1 MPAAHLAPIVMFPE
15 SQCINENELISW
27 VEGQLSEEEIARFDE
42 HLDACGQCQALV
54 AEVLRSGSADD
65 VRVRRDETFQDGEV
79 VAERY
84 RVVRFLARGGM
95 GEVYEVHDLWLN
107 NRLALKTLLATIS
120 DNAAA
125 LSRLK
130 AEVLIARQVSH
141 PNVCR
146 IFDFGFHD
154 KRLTPGDRHVERVAF
169 LTMELLNGETLSARL
184 ERLGRFAIDEARPI
198 AEQMI
203 AGISHAH
210 AAGVVHRDFKTDNVM
225 LVDDGGS
232 TRVVI
237 TDFGLARSALRVS
250 EGITSSHHG
259 AIGTLDYMAPEQL
272 VGRAVTRQSDIYAL
286 GVVLYEMVTGR
297 LPFDAES
304 PLGRA
309 LQRAS
314 TKAPRASKFV
324 GELPS
329 SWVTAIARCMEIDP
343 EDRFSEA
350 PELLPLIG
358 SAPAGSRRS
367 LSRTKVVALAV
378 VAAALVGGGIFAAV
392 QSDDGEARAESGES
406 NPSST
411 HSVAAAPQA
420 APHANTVATT
430 AALVPEPPVTPPA
443 PSAPA
448 TSVATPNAATSSAPP
463 KRNATPRRERPAAS
477 QPAPPS
483 ASAESTADGLLDPFA
498 AQ

>member
-1 MPAAHLAPIVMFPE
+1 MFPE

-27 VEGQLSEEEIARFDE
+27 VEGQLSDDEIARFDE
-42 HLDACGQCQALV
+42 HLDACGACQALV
-54 AEVLRSGSADD
+54 AEVLRSGNADD
-65 VRVRRDETFQDGEV
+65 VRVRRDETFQEGEV

-154 KRLTPGDRHVERVAF
+154 KRLTPTDRHVERVAF

-210 AAGVVHRDFKTDNVM
+210 AAGVIHRDFKTDNVM

-272 VGRAVTRQSDIYAL
+272 VGRAVTRQSDIYSL
-286 GVVLYEMVTGR
+286 GVVLYEMITGR

-324 GELPS
+324 GDLPS

-358 SAPAGSRRS
+358 SKPAGSRRS
-367 LSRTKVVALAV
+367 SSRSKVVALAV
-378 VAAALVGGGIFAAV
+378 VAAALVGAGIFAAT
-392 QSDDGEARAESGES
+392 QSDDGEARAESEERTA
-406 NPSST
+406 SSSL
-411 HSVAAAPQA
+411 SVAASPQPAPNA
-420 APHANTVATT
+420 SSVATT
-430 AALVPEPPVTPPA
+430 AGLVPEPSVPPVPA
-443 PSAPA
+443 PSATA
-448 TSVATPNAATSSAPP
+448 TSASTPSAAASSTPP
-463 KRNATPRRERPAAS
+463 KRSTTARRERPAAS
-477 QPAPPS
+477 QAPPA